1 MELKSLH
8 FFLSPGRIATPFRF
22 KSSQIGS
29 ASSPAV
35 MSVSVS
41 SIPAVK
47 DKPFHSNPLKG
58 SPVRGSGYYAAPLPG
73 AHHYMDIFRSSQHP
87 LHPLKS
93 LGRLVTDT
101 QAVMPFNFT
110 AGNPSFFGHGGHAV
124 NVLHEQIFNVSN
136 IPYFNRMIPGVGQTI
151 YSKHGELAA
160 ATEHVT
166 GPLSDFSSPA
176 SSERSSVH
184 SVSPSKASLF
194 HLRGTELSSK
204 KTRTYSFSE
213 DDLFTV
219 LYGYTGRQEQNTGH
233 AISGIALTGNSG
245 RQIKPLPYRCHTI
258 TFEMLSKLG
267 HLS

>member
-1 MELKSLH
+1 
-8 FFLSPGRIATPFRF
+8 
-22 KSSQIGS
+22 
-29 ASSPAV
+29 
-35 MSVSVS
+35 MSVSLS

-73 AHHYMDIFRSSQHP
+73 AHHYMDIFRSSQHL

-110 AGNPSFFGHGGHAV
+110 AGNPSFFGHAV
-124 NVLHEQIFNVSN
+124 NVVQEQIFNLSN
-136 IPYFNRMIPGVGQTI
+136 IPYFNRMMPGVGQTI
-151 YSKHGELAA
+151 YSKHEDLAA
-160 ATEHVT
+160 VVTEHAT

-176 SSERSSVH
+176 SSERSSAH
-184 SVSPSKASLF
+184 SVSPSNASLF
-194 HLRGTELSSK
+194 HLRGNGLSSK

-219 LYGYTGRQEQNTGH
+219 LYGYTRRQEQNAGH
-233 AISGIALTGNSG
+233 AISGVALSGNSVCNSELLTLNTQALELPEG
-245 RQIKPLPYRCHTI
+245 RHLGNIS
-258 TFEMLSKLG
+258 LSF
-267 HLS
+267 LSLCSNFPFVHVKSCVKGV

>member
-58 SPVRGSGYYAAPLPG
+58 RPVRGSGYYAAPLPG
-73 AHHYMDIFRSSQHP
+73 THHYMDIFRSSQHL

-110 AGNPSFFGHGGHAV
+110 TGTPSFFGNGSHQATAV
-124 NVLHEQIFNVSN
+124 NVLHEQIFNVSH
-136 IPYFNRMIPGVGQTI
+136 IPYFNRMMPGVGHPI
-151 YSKHGELAA
+151 YSKHEELASVV
-160 ATEHVT
+160 TEHAT
-166 GPLSDFSSPA
+166 GPLSVGLSDF
-176 SSERSSVH
+176 RSSAP
-184 SVSPSKASLF
+184 SLSPSKESSF
-194 HLRGTELSSK
+194 HLRGTELSPE

-213 DDLFTV
+213 DDLFMV
-219 LYGYTGRQEQNTGH
+219 LYGYSRSQEQNAGQ
-233 AISGIALTGNSG
+233 AISGVALLGNSG
-245 RQIKPLPYRCHTI
+245 KQIKPLKCWQNYKGSFP
-258 TFEMLSKLG
+258 
-267 HLS
+267 